1 MTYSNIFFQKNQVL
15 FAGFLMLVCVA
26 TFCKNEPIDDTLDPI
41 EDPEDSTTVTLLPLD
56 SIFGA
61 HSGECYY
68 YRKQLDTGVETSDTT
83 QASILEIVRVDSIW
97 IRATG
102 CGAPSYYPWN
112 LPSGSTDTV
121 FTYSAYVGSNHYT
134 MEINLIDRT
143 IATFHSFSAVPF
155 APYFEEWAGK
165 WKF

>member
-1 MTYSNIFFQKNQVL
+1 MLYTTPFFQKKTK
-15 FAGFLMLVCVA
+15 LVASGLLLTLCLA
-26 TFCKNEPIDDTLDPI
+26 TFCKNEPMDD
-41 EDPEDSTTVTLLPLD
+41 DSTTVTLLPLD

-61 HSGECYY
+61 HPGECYH
-68 YRKQLDTGVETSDTT
+68 YRKQLDTGVETFDTT

-155 APYFEEWAGK
+155 APYFEEWTGK
-165 WKF
+165 WKL